1 MGNPWTDLVKK
12 TFHLGKKTDAAY
24 SLKDAMIAAK
34 KVYKK
39 GAETVTTINKKTT
52 RRKSSR
58 RGKKRRRTVSR

>member
-39 GAETVTTINKKTT
+39 GAETLSNTIKKKTT
-52 RRKSSR
+52 RRKSS